1 MSNSLFRKKS
11 VSQVLKDIKTGE
23 DGHGSMAKVL
33 SVKDLTSFGIAA
45 IIGGGIFS
53 TIGNASYDG
62 GAAVSLLFVFIA
74 FACAF
79 TGLCYAQFA
88 STIPVSGSAYTYTYV
103 SFGELLAWIIG
114 WALILEYAVS
124 NMVIAIGWSGYFM
137 EMLER
142 FGIHFPEYLA
152 TDFISARDGF
162 NEFQE
167 VIKAGGVPNP
177 RLVSQEEAFRT
188 APMIGGFKVLMNI
201 PAALVTVFITVLAY
215 IGIKE
220 SRTTGNALV
229 LFKVIVILAVIIIGA
244 FYVNPE
250 NWKPF
255 APNGMNGVLLGVSAV
270 FFSFIGFDSV
280 STTAEE
286 CQNPQRDLPRSIIYS
301 LIICTILYVTIAL
314 VLNGMVSHKEL
325 KVDDPLAYVFKS
337 VSQNA
342 VGWQKSFLSSLS
354 GIIAVS
360 AVVAMTSALLAY
372 QIGQPRIWMTMSRD
386 GLLPKSFGKIHPKYK
401 TPSFSTILTGIL
413 VAIPSLFM
421 NMKFVT
427 DLTSVGTLFAFI
439 IVCAGILYLD
449 KHKTPSKFK
458 VPYVNGKYT
467 VGVLM
472 VAALA
477 WTYSQ
482 GGFVEHLSEK
492 PLLIVLWLVWLGLA
506 IASFLQSFSLLPVL
520 GILTN
525 LYLMTELGISN
536 WIMFLIWLIIGLVIY
551 FGYGYRKSNLVGK
564 G

>member
-11 VSQVLKDIKTGE
+11 VSQVLNDIKTGE

-250 NWKPF
+250 NWEPF

-401 TPSFSTILTGIL
+401 TPSFSTILTGVL

-482 GGFVEHLSEK
+482 GGFVEHLTEK
-492 PLLIVLWLVWLGLA
+492 PLLLVLWLVWLGLA

-551 FGYGYRKSNLVGK
+551 FGYGYRKSNLIGK
-564 G
+564 

>member
-11 VSQVLKDIKTGE
+11 VSQVLNDIKTGE

-162 NEFQE
+162 NEFKE

-250 NWKPF
+250 NWEPF

-401 TPSFSTILTGIL
+401 TPSFSTILTGVL

-458 VPYVNGKYT
+458 VPHVNGKYT

-482 GGFVEHLSEK
+482 GGFVEHLTEK

-551 FGYGYRKSNLVGK
+551 FGYGYRKSNLIDK
-564 G
+564 

>member
-11 VSQVLKDIKTGE
+11 VSQVLNDIKTGE

-250 NWKPF
+250 NWEPF

-401 TPSFSTILTGIL
+401 TPSFSTILTGVL

-482 GGFVEHLSEK
+482 GGFVEHLTEK
-492 PLLIVLWLVWLGLA
+492 PLLIVLWLAWLGLA

-551 FGYGYRKSNLVGK
+551 FGYGYRKSNLIGK
-564 G
+564 

>member
-11 VSQVLKDIKTGE
+11 VSQVLNDIKKGE
-23 DGHGSMAKVL
+23 EGHGSMAKVL

-152 TDFISARDGF
+152 TDYVSARDGF

-167 VIKAGGVPNP
+167 VVKAGGVPNP
-177 RLVSQEEAFRT
+177 RLIAQEEAFRT
-188 APMIGGFKVLMNI
+188 APIIGGLKVLMNI

-250 NWKPF
+250 NWQPF

-401 TPSFSTILTGIL
+401 TPSFSTILTGVL

-449 KHKTPSKFK
+449 KQQTPSKFK
-458 VPYVNGKYT
+458 VPYVSGKYT

-472 VAALA
+472 IVALV
-477 WTYSQ
+477 WSYSQ
-482 GGFVEHLSEK
+482 GGFVEHLTEK
-492 PLLIVLWLVWLGLA
+492 PLLIVLWLSWLVLG
-506 IASFLQSFSLLPVL
+506 IASFLQNFSLLPVL

-525 LYLMTELGISN
+525 LYLMTELGVSN
-536 WIMFLIWLIIGLVIY
+536 WVMFLIWLSIGLVIY

-564 G
+564 

>member
-11 VSQVLKDIKTGE
+11 VSQVLNDIKTGE

-250 NWKPF
+250 NWEPF

-401 TPSFSTILTGIL
+401 TPSFSTILTGVL

-472 VAALA
+472 VSALA

-482 GGFVEHLSEK
+482 GGFVEHLTEK
-492 PLLIVLWLVWLGLA
+492 PLLLVLWLVWLGLA

-551 FGYGYRKSNLVGK
+551 FGYGYRKSNLIGK
-564 G
+564 

>member
-11 VSQVLKDIKTGE
+11 VSQVLNDIKTGE

-250 NWKPF
+250 NWEPF

-401 TPSFSTILTGIL
+401 TPSFSTILTGVL

-482 GGFVEHLSEK
+482 GGFVEHLTEK

-551 FGYGYRKSNLVGK
+551 FGYGYRKSNLIGK
-564 G
+564 

>member
-11 VSQVLKDIKTGE
+11 VSQVLNDIKTGE

-250 NWKPF
+250 NWEPF

-401 TPSFSTILTGIL
+401 TPSFSTILTGVL

-551 FGYGYRKSNLVGK
+551 FGYGYRKSNLIGK
-564 G
+564 

>member
-11 VSQVLKDIKTGE
+11 VSQVLNDIKTGE

-401 TPSFSTILTGIL
+401 TPSFSTILTGVL

-482 GGFVEHLSEK
+482 GGFVEHLTEK

-551 FGYGYRKSNLVGK
+551 FGYGYRKSNLIGK
-564 G
+564 

>member
-11 VSQVLKDIKTGE
+11 VSQVLNDIKTGE

-250 NWKPF
+250 NWEPF

-401 TPSFSTILTGIL
+401 TPSFSTILTGVL

-458 VPYVNGKYT
+458 VPHVNGKYT

-482 GGFVEHLSEK
+482 GGFVEHLTEK

-551 FGYGYRKSNLVGK
+551 FGYGYRKSNLIDK
-564 G
+564 

>member
-11 VSQVLKDIKTGE
+11 VSQVLNDIKTGE

-250 NWKPF
+250 NWEPF

-472 VAALA
+472 VAALV

-482 GGFVEHLSEK
+482 GGFVEHLTEK

-551 FGYGYRKSNLVGK
+551 FGYGYRKSNLIGK
-564 G
+564 

>member
-11 VSQVLKDIKTGE
+11 VSQVLNDIKTGE

-142 FGIHFPEYLA
+142 FGINFPEYLA

-250 NWKPF
+250 NWEPF

-337 VSQNA
+337 VSQNT

-482 GGFVEHLSEK
+482 GGFVEHLTEK

-551 FGYGYRKSNLVGK
+551 FGYGYRKSNLIGK
-564 G
+564 

>member
-401 TPSFSTILTGIL
+401 TPSFSTILTGVL

-449 KHKTPSKFK
+449 KQKTPSKFK

-551 FGYGYRKSNLVGK
+551 FGYGYRKSNLIGK
-564 G
+564 

>member
-11 VSQVLKDIKTGE
+11 VSQVLNDIKTGE

-142 FGIHFPEYLA
+142 FGIHFPESLA

-401 TPSFSTILTGIL
+401 TPSFSTILTGVL

-482 GGFVEHLSEK
+482 GGFVEHLTEK

-551 FGYGYRKSNLVGK
+551 FGYGYRKSNLIGK
-564 G
+564 